1 MRAKEDSARQS
12 APVSG
17 KTPLRTMETKSEN
30 NRFVRE
36 GKVAGWRDRLTSAQL
51 ALIEQ
56 HAGPALSRLGYP
68 LSGASFVPASNG

>member
-1 MRAKEDSARQS
+1 
-12 APVSG
+12 
-17 KTPLRTMETKSEN
+17 METKSEN

-56 HAGPALSRLGYP
+56 QAGPALARLGYP